1 MRAALLSAYPQA
13 PPVSLKMSAF
23 GTGGLLHGDCS
34 ARLITSLSNHHN
46 ISSLSGPLSL
56 SPPSEKSRLTDSCDE
71 GAHGQNKTQTASLPL
86 PVFQMPLLD
95 GLQQQASWRTT
106 YLDDEWRVGRGEP
119 SDAVFLFKR
128 QTQEQAE
135 AEAAAAAAA
144 VDGGAYLHPPM
155 DALAGLLW
163 V

>member
-1 MRAALLSAYPQA
+1 
-13 PPVSLKMSAF
+13 
-23 GTGGLLHGDCS
+23 
-34 ARLITSLSNHHN
+34 
-46 ISSLSGPLSL
+46 
-56 SPPSEKSRLTDSCDE
+56 
-71 GAHGQNKTQTASLPL
+71 
-86 PVFQMPLLD
+86 LD

-163 V
+163 VYERSLIKKEIQGKGVGHTSAR